1 MTQIWH
7 TLSAR
12 IDSLT
17 LRERA
22 MLFAAAAAAIIFAFF
37 FFFLNPHYARHK
49 SLLVDMARQ
58 QQRLAGVDADIAA
71 TMQAHMR
78 DPDAAV
84 RTALAQVRA
93 DTELLR
99 TALGAQQEAMVAP
112 ERMGALLEQLLRE
125 QRGLKL
131 RSMRTLGENK
141 PEAEPGAALASGAL
155 PAPQLLHRHG
165 VELVLEGS
173 YPDMVAYMDALEHM
187 HGRVFWDR
195 AALVVESYPVAT
207 LTLTL
212 YTINLDKKWLRL

>member
-37 FFFLNPHYARHK
+37 FFFLNPHYAKHK

-84 RTALAQVRA
+84 RTELAQARA

-131 RSMRTLGENK
+131 RSMRTLGETK
-141 PEAEPGAALASGAL
+141 PEAEPAA
-155 PAPQLLHRHG
+155 APQLLHRHG

-187 HGRVFWDR
+187 QGRVFWDR